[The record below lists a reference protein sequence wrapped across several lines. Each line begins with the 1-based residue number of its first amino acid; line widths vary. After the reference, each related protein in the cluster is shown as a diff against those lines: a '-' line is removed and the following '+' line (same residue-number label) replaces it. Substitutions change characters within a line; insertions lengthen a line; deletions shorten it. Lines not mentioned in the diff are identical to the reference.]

1 VSQRTRPDRQEPDP
15 KVTRVLAGVVAV
27 SATTLGCLAARRRLA
42 AVAMLAGA
50 VVGVGHLQRVVRA
63 GRTAAVRSAASPP
76 DRAPKA
82 LPAVTVIVPARDEA
96 RVIGQLVADVAAQ
109 DHRADDGTP
118 RFDLVVVDDG
128 STDGTGDRA
137 SESARR
143 HAIGSNFLLV
153 RRDGSA
159 DGPGRKGAALGA
171 IPPESCRGEVIVV
184 LDADARIGSDFVR
197 LIAQQFATGVEALT
211 ASRRMVRGRGSPV
224 VRQLALAQ
232 DEEQLAD
239 GRIQA
244 GRWALGGCSE
254 LRGNGMAL
262 SRSLLCAVG
271 GWPDRALAEDLELS
285 ARIAARTGLGI
296 AWVPDVVVWEEPVRS
311 LGALFR
317 QRARWAEGSAR
328 RYLLETLAVLRSP
341 TLPVRSKVDFGAY
354 GLQTVMPLA
363 LSGLLAGSVAAR
375 NARLLALLAV
385 LYGGSAAVLAMD
397 AVPGPDGRST
407 RRGGGTRPWIRVG
420 RLALFGCHWLA
431 IVPFG
436 WWRLALGP
444 TDRPWDRTT
453 HAGMPAGWRPLSAI
467 AES

>member
-1 VSQRTRPDRQEPDP
+1 MSQRTHPDRREPDP
-15 KVTRVLAGVVAV
+15 RATRALAGVVAV
-27 SATTLGCLAARRRLA
+27 SATTFGCLAARRRLP

-50 VVGVGHLQRVVRA
+50 VVGLGHLQRVVRA
-63 GRTAAVRSAASPP
+63 GRTAAMRSAASPP
-76 DRAPKA
+76 DPAPKA
-82 LPAVTVIVPARDEA
+82 LPAVTVVVPARDEA

-109 DHRADDGTP
+109 DHRADHGTP

-137 SESARR
+137 TEAARR
-143 HAIGSNFLLV
+143 HGIDSDFRLV

-159 DGPGRKGAALGA
+159 DGPGRKGAALGT

-197 LIAQQFATGVEALT
+197 LIAQQFASGVEAMT
-211 ASRRMVRGRGSPV
+211 ASRRMVSGRGSPV
-224 VRQLALAQ
+224 VGQLALAQ

-239 GRIQA
+239 RRIQA

-296 AWVPDVVVWEEPVRS
+296 AWVPNVVVWEEPVLS
-311 LGALFR
+311 LGALLR
-317 QRARWAEGSAR
+317 QRSRWAEGSAR

-341 TLPVRSKVDFGAY
+341 TLAARSKVDFGVY

-385 LYGGSAAVLAMD
+385 LYGGSAALLAMG
-397 AVPGPDGRST
+397 AVPEPDAWAARRGAST
-407 RRGGGTRPWIRVG
+407 RSWIRVG
-420 RLALFGCHWLA
+420 RLGLFGCHWLA
-431 IVPFG
+431 IVPYG

-444 TDRPWDRTT
+444 TDRQWDRTT
-453 HAGMPAGWRPLSAI
+453 HAGMPAGWGPPTAA
-467 AES
+467 AEP